1 MKKNIGGIERI
12 IRITAGIVIV
22 SLAFWGPKTPWA
34 YLGVIPMITGFD
46 RMVLFLCGAG
56 HFNLQGEI
64 I

>member
-12 IRITAGIVIV
+12 VRITVGIVIV

-34 YLGVIPMITGFD
+34 YLGVIPMITGLI
-46 RMVLFLCGAG
+46 VVPSLCCAG
-56 HFNLQGEI
+56 YFNLQKEI